1 MTLSDRA
8 PFTDM
13 STFLKVV
20 KWPVM
25 PEVGQTLIKTL
36 NKENVDTF
44 TVCRI
49 IGKDPTLTATLLR
62 MANSAMFGLS
72 GTVDTLERA
81 VSVVGMAQVRAR
93 ALCICIVQS
102 CVLPV
107 GMDRLE
113 FWRFC
118 MLCAGYAQWL
128 ADLCEVDDQEAW
140 LCGMMLRLG
149 EINLGQA
156 RPSTLPQIEA
166 KPIQPGERW
175 LRQRQLIGFD
185 EGEITAELA
194 QHWDFPDALV
204 KGLRHAAQPLIP
216 GGFRKLALV
225 LHLAARLAESGA
237 VTPKAIDG
245 LPAILLQ
252 ILQLDPQTLL
262 LDAPEVNTLADVS
275 MFMS

>member
-1 MTLSDRA
+1 MTLPDRT
-8 PFTDM
+8 PFTDI

-25 PEVGQTLIKTL
+25 PEVGQALIKTL
-36 NKENVDTF
+36 NKEDVDTF

-49 IGKDPTLTATLLR
+49 IGKDPALTATLLR

-72 GTVDTLERA
+72 GSVNTLQRA
-81 VSVVGMAQVRAR
+81 VNVVGISQVRAR
-93 ALCICIVQS
+93 ALSICIVQS

-107 GMDRLE
+107 GIDRME

-128 ADLCEVDDQEAW
+128 SDLCEVDDQEAW

-156 RPSTLPQIEA
+156 NPFALPQIEA
-166 KPIQPGERW
+166 KPILPGERW

-194 QHWDFPDALV
+194 QHWDFPDPLV
-204 KGLRHAAQPLIP
+204 KGLRHTAQPLNP
-216 GGFRKLALV
+216 SEFGKLAVV

-237 VTPKAIDG
+237 VTPKAIDD
-245 LPAILLQ
+245 LPVILLQ
-252 ILQLDPQTLL
+252 MLQLDPQTLF
-262 LDAPEVNTLADVS
+262 LDAPDANMLADVS
-275 MFMS
+275 MFVS